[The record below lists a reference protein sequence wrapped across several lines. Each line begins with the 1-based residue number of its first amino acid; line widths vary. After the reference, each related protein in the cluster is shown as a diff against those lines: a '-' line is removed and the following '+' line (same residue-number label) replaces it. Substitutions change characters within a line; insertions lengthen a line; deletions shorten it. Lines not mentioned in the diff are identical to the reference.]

1 MDDRVILVAL
11 LWFAGF
17 TIAGDEIGRLLFAAP
32 GIGATVGFFFA
43 LVSLLSWPFIM
54 PSALQRWM
62 HDWY

>member
-43 LVSLLSWPFIM
+43 LVSLL
-54 PSALQRWM
+54 
-62 HDWY
+62 